1 MYSLR
6 SHLVL
11 PVWLLLVPLS
21 ATAAQ
26 TSPGPDKP
34 TERAQLLERL
44 RVADSLGL
52 KTEAFVIRA
61 RLRDGDF
68 EVGDRIDVRYD
79 GVPIS
84 RSDSL
89 VVESGRVVRLGEPM
103 GDLVLTGVLRSELQ
117 DSVAARVDKYY
128 RSEKV
133 HVAQRLRLTVLGG
146 VRSPG
151 PLYARVDTP
160 LSEVIVR
167 AGGSDPNTDLT
178 NVVIKRSGQV
188 VMERRDVQT
197 ALTDGLTLE
206 RLGLLAGDEI
216 VVGTRPPGNRWLLWV
231 QIALPILAIAIPLA
245 TRR

>member
-11 PVWLLLVPLS
+11 PVWLLLAPLS
-21 ATAAQ
+21 VTAAQ
-26 TSPGPDKP
+26 PSPGPDKP
-34 TERAQLLERL
+34 NERAQLLERL
-44 RVADSLGL
+44 KVADSLGL

-68 EVGDRIDVRYD
+68 VVGDRIDVRYE

-103 GDLVLTGVLRSELQ
+103 GDLGLTGVLRSELQ
-117 DSVAARVDKYY
+117 DSVTARVDKYY

-133 HVAQRLRLTVLGG
+133 HVTSRLRLTVLGG

-160 LSEVIVR
+160 LSEVIMR
-167 AGGSDPNTDLT
+167 AGGQDPNTDLT
-178 NVVIKRSGQV
+178 NVIIKRAGQV

-197 ALTDGLTLE
+197 ALTDGLTVE

-231 QIALPILAIAIPLA
+231 QIALPVLAIAIPLA
-245 TRR
+245 VRR